1 MERGGVR
8 NLLREELS
16 ISGMKAL
23 RRRNE
28 LERNDITLRKSIEG
42 FDGSLSTQDMI
53 DLEIW

>member
-8 NLLREELS
+8 NLLREEHS
-16 ISGMKAL
+16 ISGVRAL

-28 LERNDITLRKSIEG
+28 LERNDITLQRSIED
-42 FDGSLSTQDMI
+42 FDGSLSTQDVI